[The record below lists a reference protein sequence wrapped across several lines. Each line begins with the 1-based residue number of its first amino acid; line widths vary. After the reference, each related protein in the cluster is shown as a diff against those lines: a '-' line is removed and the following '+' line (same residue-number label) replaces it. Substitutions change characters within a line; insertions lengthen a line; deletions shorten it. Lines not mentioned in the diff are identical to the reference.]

1 MNAAPSSID
10 RYAASLCLALTLLL
24 AACGSTQQGSYRSDA
39 SLEADMF
46 VSAGNTVE
54 LWFNDW
60 EHPSERVPVAA
71 GQRQT
76 YQFGRIPRDIHLI
89 RLDPTD
95 VPGARIVIYSLTL
108 KVGDETLK
116 RFGPADLKGWEL
128 HNVSPP
134 QEQDGGLLMLDTND
148 DPILLTHVELKLP
161 ADNRSVVVRWGP
173 WLILLAVGAALY
185 VLARK
190 SQSLDPRKRKWLL
203 LAGVWILTVIAILPA
218 IYHWPAQRPYMGVE
232 LYARLGVGYVVAA
245 AIGMAIFRV
254 ERKRL
259 TRAQAILLVFVVF
272 LLTSL
277 TNNLHWFM
285 IDHGKNVFSTVS
297 NAAWQSQMNDYAI
310 QLLPGLAPHSY
321 RFLPNAIVRWMQIA
335 HIDFES
341 ARDLFRML
349 SGLLV
354 FYSLYRFARLYC
366 GYSGAIMAMLFTAA
380 IYPVSFENYAG
391 QLTDPLSHLSFVL
404 ALLFLE
410 TEEFAWLLTTLLI
423 GSLAKETVLAMAGY
437 YVLFRR
443 QEKGYVVKS
452 ALLVGLSLAVYFG
465 VRFFVL
471 HGAMSYQQTS
481 GVGLDHVL
489 ENWRDPEWRIPFL
502 LTACALLPFLAV
514 GWKQTAVSLKRQ
526 ALFLLPVLF
535 LSSLFF
541 SWLRESR
548 NFMPLVFVTS
558 VIAASFME
566 REKG

>member
-1 MNAAPSSID
+1 ME
-10 RYAASLCLALTLLL
+10 
-24 AACGSTQQGSYRSDA
+24 SYRSDA
-39 SLEADMF
+39 SLEADLW
-46 VSAGNTVE
+46 VSGGNAVE
-54 LWFNDW
+54 VWFNDW
-60 EHPSERVPVAA
+60 EHPSERVPVLA
-71 GQRQT
+71 GQRHI
-76 YQFGRIPRDIHLI
+76 YQFGRVPRNIHLI

-108 KVGDETLK
+108 KVGDETVR
-116 RFGPADLKGWEL
+116 RFGPADLKSWEL
-128 HNVSPP
+128 HNVSTA

-148 DPILLTHVELKLP
+148 DPILLTHVDLQLP
-161 ADNRSVVVRWGP
+161 ADNRSVILRWAP
-173 WLILLAVGAALY
+173 WLLMLALAAAIY

-190 SQSLDPRKRKWLL
+190 SQSLDPRQRKWLL
-203 LAGVWILTVIAILPA
+203 LAGVWILTAIAVLPA
-218 IYHWPAQRPYMGVE
+218 IYHWPARRPYTGFD
-232 LYARLGVGYVVAA
+232 LYARLAAGYLVAA
-245 AIGMAIFRV
+245 AIGVAIFRT

-259 TRAQAILLVFVVF
+259 AQPQAMMLVFVVF
-272 LLTSL
+272 LLSAI

-285 IDHGKNVFSTVS
+285 IDQGRNVFSTVT
-297 NAAWQSQMNDYAI
+297 NTGWQSQMNDYAI

-321 RFLPNAIVRWMQIA
+321 RFLPNAIVRWMQMG

-341 ARDLFRML
+341 ARDLYRML

-354 FYSLYRFARLYC
+354 FYGLYRFARLYC
-366 GYSGAIMAMLFTAA
+366 SYSGAILAMLFTAV

-410 TEEFAWLLTTLLI
+410 TEEFAWLVTTLLI

-443 QEKGYVVKS
+443 QEKDYAMKAAVLS
-452 ALLVGLSLAVYFG
+452 GLSLAAYFG

-471 HGAMSYQQTS
+471 HGTMSYQQTS

-489 ENWRDPEWRIPFL
+489 DNWRDPEWRMPFL

-514 GWKQTAVSLKRQ
+514 GWKQTAVSLTRQ

-535 LSSLFF
+535 VSSLFF
-541 SWLRESR
+541 SWLREAR

-558 VIAASFME
+558 VMAAGFLD